1 MNATRAGDNAR
12 PYGPATPHIRRFL
25 AALAGLSA
33 SDREEVV
40 TRYRAAERQPAW
52 AAAERAL
59 ATAIAGSDRE
69 AARDAA
75 AGPLL
80 QLLRVA
86 PPDDTDPL
94 ASLDAVAE
102 PALAALLALLV
113 RDVLA
118 PATFDVLTA
127 PFATVLP
134 LVSITGDA

>member
-1 MNATRAGDNAR
+1 MSAARTGDGAQ

-33 SDREEVV
+33 SDRTEVV
-40 TRYRAAERQPAW
+40 TRYRAAESLPAW
-52 AAAERAL
+52 ASAERAL
-59 ATAIAGSDRE
+59 ATALAGSDRE

-86 PPDDTDPL
+86 PPDDADPL

-113 RDVLA
+113 RDVLT
-118 PATFDVLTA
+118 PAVFDVLIE

-134 LVSITGDA
+134 SIVDSA